1 MKRSAII
8 LFVIALVSVVAIYSE
23 SVSADDE
30 SPTTEFVW
38 GNYKFEIPQSTDQ
51 PTEVKLLLYMEP
63 TDNPDERVEIPS
75 TVEFAGNKY
84 TVVEIGDGAF
94 ANCTKAKTVV
104 IPNTVSSI
112 GDSAFTS
119 DCVESFEANSEYYFS
134 DEEGVLFEGNRSL
147 FRYPPARENTT
158 YAVSNTTA
166 QIADGAFSGATRL
179 EKISI
184 GPWVLRI
191 CDYAFRGCTGLKE
204 VSFTGSVP
212 GIIGMGAFFGCP
224 SLTSIELPT
233 ELVSIGDMAFGECSS
248 LESIKIPE
256 NVTYI
261 GEGVFYKCSSLKNID
276 VDMYNT
282 KYVVIEHALCAF
294 DSQLRITSLIAFPAA
309 YDVTEYTI
317 PDWNKDETHKDPQHH
332 YDVHIDDV
340 QGYAFTMSNIKTLT
354 LSPTMASIGMMA
366 FAEMINLENII
377 IPKNISKIDYG
388 AFTNCT
394 ALEKI
399 DVGENTTSIG
409 TLAFS
414 GCKELKEIILHEN
427 LITIG
432 DFAFKG
438 CTSLASIEIP
448 SSVTALGGYIF
459 NNCTSLEYVTV
470 YSKDVDAEN
479 TFMLINSKKTV
490 TVESH
495 SGALK
500 HLGEWSDN
508 VVFVNFEK
516 RNFPMMNLVGIIVCL
531 LILLVILNF
540 LRRI

>member
-30 SPTTEFVW
+30 YSTTEFVS
-38 GNYKFEIPQSTDQ
+38 GNYKFEISQ

-75 TVEFAGNKY
+75 TVEFDGKEYSVVGIGN
-84 TVVEIGDGAF
+84 GAF
-94 ANCTKAKTVV
+94 ANCTKAKTIV

-119 DCVESFEANSEYYFS
+119 DHIESFEAKSEYYFS
-134 DEEGVLFEGNRSL
+134 DEEGVLFEVFEGIHSL
-147 FRYPPARENTT
+147 FRYPPASEDTT
-158 YAVSNTTA
+158 YTVSSTTS
-166 QIADGAFSGATRL
+166 QIADGAFSGAIRL

-184 GPWVLRI
+184 GPWVFRI
-191 CDYAFRGCTGLKE
+191 CDHAFRGCLGLKE

-212 GIIGMGAFFGCP
+212 GIIGMGAFFGCS
-224 SLTSIELPT
+224 SLTSIDLPT

-248 LESIKIPE
+248 LESIEIPE

-261 GEGVFYKCSSLKNID
+261 GEGVFYRCSSLKKIE
-276 VDMYNT
+276 VDECNT
-282 KYVVIEHALCAF
+282 KYFVPDGIALCAF
-294 DSQLRITSLIAFPAA
+294 DSQSRITSLIAFPAA

-317 PDWNKDETHKDPQHH
+317 PGNKDETSKNPAHR

-340 QGYAFTMSNIKTLT
+340 QGYAFTMANIKTLT
-354 LSPTMASIGMMA
+354 LSSSMASIGMMA
-366 FAEMINLENII
+366 FAEMTHLENIV

-388 AFTNCT
+388 AFTNCK

-399 DVGENTTSIG
+399 DIGENTTSIG

-414 GCKELKEIILHEN
+414 GCSKLKEIILHEN
-427 LITIG
+427 LISIE

-438 CTSLASIEIP
+438 CTSLVSIEIP
-448 SSVTALGGYIF
+448 SSVTTLGGYIF

-479 TFMLINSKKTV
+479 TFMLINSEKTV

-500 HLGEWSDN
+500 HLGEWSEN

-516 RNFPMMNLVGIIVCL
+516 RNFPMMNLVGIVVCL